1 MVPAAVDPR
10 WGKIISGASNPDFS
24 ALATRLAVTRLR
36 REVQD
41 RTKSPTQAISELH
54 RFFVEN
60 TFAQRDVAAL

>member
-1 MVPAAVDPR
+1 MVPAAADPV
-10 WGKIISGASNPDFS
+10 WGKIISGASNPEFG

-41 RTKSPTQAISELH
+41 RTKSPAQAVSELH

-60 TFAQRDVAAL
+60 TFAQRDVGAF

>member
-1 MVPAAVDPR
+1 MVPAVADPR
-10 WGKIISGASNPDFS
+10 WGKIINGASNPEFS

-41 RTKSPTQAISELH
+41 RTKSLMQATSELH

-60 TFAQRDVAAL
+60 TFAQRDVGAL